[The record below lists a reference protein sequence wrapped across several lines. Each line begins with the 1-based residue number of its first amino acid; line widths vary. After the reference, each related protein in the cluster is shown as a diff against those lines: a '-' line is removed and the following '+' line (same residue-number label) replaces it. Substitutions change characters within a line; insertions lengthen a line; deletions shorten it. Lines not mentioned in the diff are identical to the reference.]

1 MEASFEVIEVI
12 GVVVNV
18 HDGGEFVLNLF
29 VWCRVGSTVGESI
42 YCCE

>member
-18 HDGGEFVLNLF
+18 HDGGEIVLDLF
-29 VWCRVGSTVGESI
+29 IWGGVGSTVGW
-42 YCCE
+42 